1 MLVIDKFEQTV
12 EKHGDKIALVDGV
25 RSVTF
30 SELRKEALDLAAAI
44 HEKTGAESKPILVAV
59 NRRIE
64 TVVAYLAVLYS
75 GNFYVP
81 VSDEE
86 AAGRMEQIAE
96 KLEAEAGIFHE
107 KNCFESLNLTAI
119 SSKAKATGAVDA
131 NRLRDGIIDADPCYV
146 LFTSG
151 STGAPKG
158 VVVAQKMVVDFMD
171 WIPKALGIDASF
183 NIANQTPLYFDAS
196 VKELALMMGE
206 GATVH
211 LMDKKLFLFPVKAVE
226 YLNEHKISAILW
238 SVSAMNLLANSKV
251 FDAAV
256 PKHLKVVAFA
266 GEAFSA
272 EKLKVWRD
280 AVSADYFN
288 LYGPT
293 ETTVD
298 CAYYK
303 VDRDFGPG
311 EVIPIGRA
319 CENMDLMILDGDVPA
334 EKGELVVRGTGV
346 AYGYYNDPEKTKA
359 AFVQNP
365 LNSRYPEIVYR
376 TGDIVRRNG
385 RGEIE
390 FLAREDDQIKRHGY
404 RIELGEVERA
414 LFAFGIKDG
423 MCFYDREKE
432 RIVAV
437 YTGEEFSRMDFRKG
451 LKAHLPAYMI
461 PDRFIHVAALPTTRN
476 GKIDRKAL
484 EEAYEHGAL

>member
-12 EKHGDKIALVDGV
+12 KKHGDKIALVDGA
-25 RSVTF
+25 RSITF
-30 SELRKEALDLAAAI
+30 FELRNEAMDLAAAI
-44 HEKTGAESKPILVAV
+44 YERTGAKKKPILVAV

-86 AAGRMEQIAE
+86 AAERMGQIAD
-96 KLEAEAGIFHE
+96 KLEAEVGIFHE
-107 KNCFESLNLTAI
+107 KNCFDSLNIASI
-119 SSKAKATGAVDA
+119 SSKTKATGAVDV
-131 NRLRDGIIDADPCYV
+131 NRLREGIIDADPCYV

-151 STGAPKG
+151 STGTPKG

-211 LMDKKLFLFPVKAVE
+211 LMDKKLFLFPVTAVN

-251 FDAAV
+251 FEAAV
-256 PKHLKVVAFA
+256 PEHLKVVAFA

-272 EKLKVWRD
+272 EKLKIWRD

-293 ETTVD
+293 EATVD

-319 CENMDLMILDGDVPA
+319 CENMDLMILDGDVVA

-346 AYGYYNDPEKTKA
+346 AYGYYKDPEKTKA

-365 LNSRYPEIVYR
+365 LNDRYPEIVYR
-376 TGDIVRRNG
+376 TGDIVQRNG

-432 RIVAV
+432 QIVAV
-437 YTGEEFSRMDFRKG
+437 YTGEEFSRKDFRRG

-484 EEAYEHGAL
+484 EDAYEHGAL